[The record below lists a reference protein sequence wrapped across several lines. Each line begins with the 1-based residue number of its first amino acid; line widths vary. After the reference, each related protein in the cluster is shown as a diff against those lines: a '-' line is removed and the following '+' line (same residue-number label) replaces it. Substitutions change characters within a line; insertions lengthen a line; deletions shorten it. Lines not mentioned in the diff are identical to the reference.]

1 MRICSGEKLFSK
13 EHYIAKKHTKEKS
26 IILQKSFV
34 NMDTKLLPGLNY
46 DKIQRKNAN
55 NFRNLL

>member
-34 NMDTKLLPGLNY
+34 NMDTKLLPGMNY
-46 DKIQRKNAN
+46 DKIQ
-55 NFRNLL
+55 